1 MALTVEQKAQII
13 KDFQRKE
20 GDTGS
25 SEVQIALLTYLRNTD
40 VDTYRDVITRLNLR
54 K

>member
-1 MALTVEQKAQII
+1 MLTVEQKAQII

-25 SEVQIALLTYLRNTD
+25 YELQIALLTLRTD
-40 VDTYRDVITRLNLR
+40 ADASRNVITRLGLR